1 MATDSSLPILVLEPE
16 PLPDP
21 VITDAAMRDC
31 QVMDEQGNVRWVR
44 CIMSLQTSTAYCF
57 VR

>member
-1 MATDSSLPILVLEPE
+1 MSVPNSAPVVIVDPE
-16 PLPDP
+16 RLPDP
-21 VITDAAMRDC
+21 VITEAAMRDC

-44 CIMSLQTSTAYCF
+44 CIMSLQTNTAYCF